1 MEIPNFL
8 EGGAYGLL
16 NDVLSMFQGNDGYA
30 QPNRYEVII
39 LPPSGGKLNIGGGN
53 NQNIFASL
61 MQTQSS
67 PNNLRQLSLRAGNVT
82 LPGRNLATSE
92 EGNIYGPN
100 REIVEGVTYADD
112 ISISFQASND
122 LRERVFFEN
131 WQKLAFNETSWNMGY
146 YWDYVGT
153 IEIYM
158 LDKQDQ
164 KRYGIKLWEAFPK
177 TVEANQLAYDTND
190 TLMLTPVSFTF
201 RYWTSLDQNQNPGGN
216 IFDKM
221 TETVVNVAERNITR
235 NIPRVLNRF

>member
-1 MEIPNFL
+1 
-8 EGGAYGLL
+8 
-16 NDVLSMFQGNDGYA
+16 MFQGNDGYA

-39 LPPSGGKLNIGGGN
+39 LPPSKLNIGGGN
-53 NQNIFASL
+53 SQNIFASL

-67 PNNLRQLSLRAGNVT
+67 SNDLRQLSLRASNLT

-122 LRERVFFEN
+122 LKERVFFEN
-131 WQKLAFNETSWNMGY
+131 WQKLAFNETSWNIGY

-153 IEIYM
+153 IELYM

-164 KRYGIKLWEAFPK
+164 KRYGIKLW
-177 TVEANQLAYDTND
+177 
-190 TLMLTPVSFTF
+190 
-201 RYWTSLDQNQNPGGN
+201 
-216 IFDKM
+216 
-221 TETVVNVAERNITR
+221 
-235 NIPRVLNRF
+235 

>member
-16 NDVLSMFQGNDGYA
+16 NDVLSMFHSNDGYA

-67 PNNLRQLSLRAGNVT
+67 PNNLRQLSLRASNLT

-122 LRERVFFEN
+122 LKERVFFEN

-235 NIPRVLNRF
+235 NIPRVLNRL

>member
-1 MEIPNFL
+1 MEIPKFL
-8 EGGAYGLL
+8 EGGAYGIL
-16 NDVLSMFQGNDGYA
+16 NDILSGFHNNDGYA
-30 QPNRYEVII
+30 QPNRYEAII
-39 LPPSGGKLNIGGGN
+39 LPPSKLNIGGGN
-53 NQNIFASL
+53 DQNIFAGL
-61 MQTQSS
+61 LQTQSS
-67 PNNLRQLSLRAGNVT
+67 PNDLRQLSLRASNVT
-82 LPGRNLATSE
+82 LPGRNLSTSE

-122 LRERVFFEN
+122 LKERVFFEN
-131 WQKLAFNETSWNMGY
+131 WQKLAFNETSWNIGY

-153 IEIYM
+153 IELYM

-177 TVEANQLAYDTND
+177 TIGTNELAYDAND
-190 TLMLTPVSFTF
+190 TLMLTPISFTF

-216 IFDKM
+216 IFDKV

-235 NIPRVLNRF
+235 NIPRVLNRL

>member
-131 WQKLAFNETSWNMGY
+131 WQKLAFNEKSWNMGY
-146 YWDYVGT
+146 Y
-153 IEIYM
+153 
-158 LDKQDQ
+158 
-164 KRYGIKLWEAFPK
+164 
-177 TVEANQLAYDTND
+177 
-190 TLMLTPVSFTF
+190 
-201 RYWTSLDQNQNPGGN
+201 
-216 IFDKM
+216 
-221 TETVVNVAERNITR
+221 
-235 NIPRVLNRF
+235 

>member
-235 NIPRVLNRF
+235 NIPRVLNRL

>member
-1 MEIPNFL
+1 
-8 EGGAYGLL
+8 
-16 NDVLSMFQGNDGYA
+16 MFQGNDGYA

-53 NQNIFASL
+53 DQNIFAGL
-61 MQTQSS
+61 LQTQSS
-67 PNNLRQLSLRAGNVT
+67 PNDLRQLSLRASNVT
-82 LPGRNLATSE
+82 LPGRNLSTSE

-122 LRERVFFEN
+122 LKERVFFEN
-131 WQKLAFNETSWNMGY
+131 WQKLAFNETSWNIGY

-153 IEIYM
+153 IELYM

-177 TVEANQLAYDTND
+177 TIGTNELAYDAND
-190 TLMLTPVSFTF
+190 QLMLTPISFTF

-216 IFDKM
+216 IFDKI

-235 NIPRVLNRF
+235 NIPRVLNRL

>member
-67 PNNLRQLSLRAGNVT
+67 SNDLRQLSLRAGNVT

-122 LRERVFFEN
+122 LKERVFFEN

-158 LDKQDQ
+158 LDRQDQ

-177 TVEANQLAYDTND
+177 TIGANELAYDSND
-190 TLMLTPVSFTF
+190 QLMLTPISFTF

-221 TETVVNVAERNITR
+221 TETVVNVAERNLTR
-235 NIPRVLNRF
+235 NIPRVLNRL

>member
-67 PNNLRQLSLRAGNVT
+67 PNNLRQLSLRASNLT

-201 RYWTSLDQNQNPGGN
+201 RYWTSLDQNQNPNVN
-216 IFDKM
+216 IFDRVL
-221 TETVVNVAERNITR
+221 ETVINSAERNISR
-235 NIPRVLNRF
+235 NIPKVLNRL

>member
-216 IFDKM
+216 IFDKV

-235 NIPRVLNRF
+235 NIPRVLNRL

>member
-67 PNNLRQLSLRAGNVT
+67 PNNLRQLSLRASNLT

-216 IFDKM
+216 IFDKV

-235 NIPRVLNRF
+235 NIPRVLNRL